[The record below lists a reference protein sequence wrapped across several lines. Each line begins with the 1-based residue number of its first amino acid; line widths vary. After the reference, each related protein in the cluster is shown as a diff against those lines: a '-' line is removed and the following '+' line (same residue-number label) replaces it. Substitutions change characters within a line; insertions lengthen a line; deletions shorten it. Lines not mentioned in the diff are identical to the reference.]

1 MNLNDILQKSKQILG
16 EINLLSESTVS
27 NNALPID
34 NLILSFCDQAIEEVL
49 LKVPIYCLNLS
60 EIPNDPIKNQDGSG
74 YIELPED
81 FLPRVIIQME
91 GWQREV
97 NQIIKEENP
106 IYKQQKN
113 PATRGGIVKPVCVL
127 CKRGKNGI
135 LEYYSLPPKVR
146 THTAKIKLYQK
157 KISIDKNKPTEDLTL
172 DNRLLISISY
182 TICKYINLSI
192 GDPNISNFL
201 EGEITKNILSL

>member
-74 YIELPED
+74 YIELPDD

-106 IYKQQKN
+106 FYKQQKN
-113 PATRGGIVKPVCVL
+113 LATRGGTAKPVCVL
-127 CKRGKNGI
+127 CKRGGKEI

-146 THTAKIKLYQK
+146 VHSAKIKLYQK
-157 KISIDKNKPTEDLTL
+157 KITIDKSNLTEDLNIN
-172 DNRLLISISY
+172 DRLLMAISY
-182 TICKYINLSI
+182 TVCKYINLSI
-192 GDPNISNFL
+192 GDPNLLNFL
-201 EGEITKNILSL
+201 EGEINKNILSL